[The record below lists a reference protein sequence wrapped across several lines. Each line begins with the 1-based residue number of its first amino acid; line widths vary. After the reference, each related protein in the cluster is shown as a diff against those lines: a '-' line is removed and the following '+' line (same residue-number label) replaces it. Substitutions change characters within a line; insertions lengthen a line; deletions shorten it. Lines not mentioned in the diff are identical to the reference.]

1 MTSCWCLQAA
11 TTGMRQRGTDDRELY
26 GTETQSSNRTLR
38 GISSGTFLNL
48 IMASHLYFFFIGSVR
63 FTNQIQK
70 AVDLETKVETA
81 RTRGNPAC
89 R

>member
-11 TTGMRQRGTDDRELY
+11 TAGMRQRGTDDRELY

-48 IMASHLYFFFIGSVR
+48 IMASHLYFFFFYWECAFYKLDSEG
-63 FTNQIQK
+63 
-70 AVDLETKVETA
+70 
-81 RTRGNPAC
+81 C
-89 R
+89 RP